1 MKFTQINSNYH
12 KLLIFL
18 ILISLT
24 SSNIVKNRFLQYT
37 EDNELNVNRN
47 KNNTKEEKSSS
58 SLEDPGTFLLGAFFI
73 FFFMGL
79 YIVCVMKRY
88 PEGAKRTDDVW
99 KFMFFANNGILV
111 AAGVNIFN
119 TKNLILGSSDFAI
132 TSIVFIIGC
141 IYYIHKFC
149 QTCNMEV
156 AFRYFEW
163 DKLNELYRIPCFIWS
178 LVGLTDPCCRSN
190 SYTVYVYA
198 DGHTEST
205 ECCHRIWNCII
216 YLIKRIATIFT
227 ILSYYIFLLF
237 YLLFWL
243 IAKSFFLCLFKY
255 NTENAQEQKQVQEH
269 QKEPGIPNNNNGN
282 NNQNNVIYYNDQN
295 NGIQVK
301 VNQNYSNQSASDR
314 NLNQNQ
320 IYNNNIEN
328 NMLSI
333 DNNLNSRNINP
344 NYLTL
349 SPQQNMGSTDNIFIH
364 SNITKVTKTKAFIE
378 IKTQNINQINKQ
390 NNINNS
396 SKNKRNYLPSESEIN
411 KVSPKGD
418 SQSNEMKNVNNI
430 DDNSE
435 NERKDVPSE
444 REVNKPSPGGDSQN
458 NKIINYEI
466 NNSQNEESNNN
477 IGEAPAP
484 GLYDKEI

>member
-1 MKFTQINSNYH
+1 MK
-12 KLLIFL
+12 K
-18 ILISLT
+18 
-24 SSNIVKNRFLQYT
+24 
-37 EDNELNVNRN
+37 
-47 KNNTKEEKSSS
+47 
-58 SLEDPGTFLLGAFFI
+58 
-73 FFFMGL
+73 
-79 YIVCVMKRY
+79 Y

-119 TKNLILGSSDFAI
+119 TKNLIIGSSDFAI

-156 AFRYFEW
+156 AFRYFEC

-227 ILSYYIFLLF
+227 ILSYYIFLIF

-243 IAKSFFLCLFKY
+243 IAKSFFMCLFNYK
-255 NTENAQEQKQVQEH
+255 TENAQEQKQVQEQ
-269 QKEPGIPNNNNGN
+269 QKEPNNNRND
-282 NNQNNVIYYNDQN
+282 VVYYNDQN
-295 NGIQVK
+295 NGIQVR
-301 VNQNYSNQSASDR
+301 VNQNNSNQNPSDR
-314 NLNQNQ
+314 NLNQNVYNNN
-320 IYNNNIEN
+320 IYNNNPDN

-333 DNNLNSRNINP
+333 VHNLNSRNINP

-364 SNITKVTKTKAFIE
+364 SKITKITKTKAFIE
-378 IKTQNINQINKQ
+378 IKTQNMNQINAP

-396 SKNKRNYLPSESEIN
+396 NKNKRNYVPSEREIN

-418 SQSNEMKNVNNI
+418 SQSQSNEIKKVNNI

-444 REVNKPSPGGDSQN
+444 REINKPSPSGDSQI

-466 NNSQNEESNNN
+466 NNSKNEESNNN
-477 IGEAPAP
+477 MEEAPAP
-484 GLYDKEI
+484 GLYDEEI